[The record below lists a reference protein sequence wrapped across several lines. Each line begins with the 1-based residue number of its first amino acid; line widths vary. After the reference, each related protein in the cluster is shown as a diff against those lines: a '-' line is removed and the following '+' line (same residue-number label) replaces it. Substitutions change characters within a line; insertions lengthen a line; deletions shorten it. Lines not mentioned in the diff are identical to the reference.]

1 LAYISHLLSDVIQYF
16 FQVTGS
22 YGWAIIIVSII
33 LRIVVAPAQHVQMA
47 QAKRTKVIE
56 PLRKALEKKYKGDPK
71 RIQEETMRLYK
82 THNIKPLAGCL
93 PLLIQLPIIWAFF
106 GALRALTYTGATSF
120 WWIADLGQPDPWIL
134 PVLAGVTTFIQ
145 SKLTMPPTQGDTT
158 SSTLLYMMPLL
169 ILWMSRSFAAGLSLY
184 WVVSNVLSIVQQL
197 VYPAGGRTR
206 PSPKEAAS

>member
-1 LAYISHLLSDVIQYF
+1 MAYISHLLSDVIQYF
-16 FQVTGS
+16 FQLTGS

-33 LRIVVAPAQHVQMA
+33 LRVIVAPAQHVQTA

-82 THNIKPLAGCL
+82 AHNIKPLAGCL
-93 PLLIQLPIIWAFF
+93 PLLIQVPILWAFF
-106 GALRALTYTGATSF
+106 GALRALTYTGAASF

-145 SKLTMPPTQGDTT
+145 SKLTMPATQGDTT

-169 ILWMSRSFAAGLSLY
+169 ILWMARSFAAGLSLY
-184 WVVSNVLSIVQQL
+184 WVVSNVLAIVQQL